1 MLLKQDILERQV
13 MALQQLVRDLATVN
27 REQHIPLK
35 KTTFD
40 AKQMPTIMEED
51 EDHTEEDE
59 QPIERKKKTNIDV
72 KEEDL
77 AITKKKKSKPLKC
90 LMKKLRAFVKRLNW
104 SPSFDKKKKTKIL

>member
-1 MLLKQDILERQV
+1 MLLKQDTLEKQLRE
-13 MALQQLVRDLATVN
+13 LQQLVRDLATVKD
-27 REQHIPLK
+27 EQQIHFK
-35 KTTFD
+35 KTSYNT
-40 AKQMPTIMEED
+40 KKMSTIMEED

-90 LMKKLRAFVKRLNW
+90 LMKKLRAFVKRLN
-104 SPSFDKKKKTKIL
+104 

>member
-1 MLLKQDILERQV
+1 MLLKQDILERKV
-13 MALQQLVRDLATVN
+13 MALQQLVRDLANVKD
-27 REQHIPLK
+27 EQQIHFK
-35 KTTFD
+35 KTTYN
-40 AKQMPTIMEED
+40 ANRMPTIMEED

-90 LMKKLRAFVKRLNW
+90 LMKKLRAFVKRLN
-104 SPSFDKKKKTKIL
+104 